1 MANGVTCDYISK
13 AEPNFVMLTSGV
25 VVSMS
30 NAEATKLYETI
41 IEEVISDS
49 RQDFEDSGI
58 DESTLQEL
66 RRVWCEKLSQS
77 GVAKFTWDDEIHHEN
92 LGHGHLSVQ
101 ESMGVLAPDG
111 LLALDS
117 SGGLEL
123 PTLSYPTATGDR
135 GHNSGMQLQLPTVL
149 GNDEYDDSTGL
160 MLPRVN
166 QTDGQFELTFETS
179 DAKQLM
185 KKFQVGQADG
195 EFDLDDGSDSDK
207 SEGEEGYQEGQ
218 IMLCLYDKV
227 QRVKNKWKLTL
238 KEGIANIGGRDYVF
252 QKASGENEW

>member
-1 MANGVTCDYISK
+1 
-13 AEPNFVMLTSGV
+13 
-25 VVSMS
+25 MS

-66 RRVWCEKLSQS
+66 RRIWCEKLTQS
-77 GVAKFTWDDEIHHEN
+77 GVAKFLWDDEIHHDS
-92 LGHGHLSVQ
+92 LGQSHLGPGGA
-101 ESMGVLAPDG
+101 MGLLGGDG
-111 LLALDS
+111 LLALDGT
-117 SGGLEL
+117 GGLEL
-123 PTLSYPTATGDR
+123 PALSYPTATGSLSMSDR
-135 GHNSGMQLQLPTVL
+135 GHSGPMQLQLPTVL
-149 GNDEYDDSTGL
+149 GGDEYDDSTGL

-166 QTDGQFELTFETS
+166 QADGQFEMEFVTT
-179 DAKQLM
+179 DAGRIMKQI
-185 KKFQVGQADG
+185 KQADG
-195 EFDLDDGSDSDK
+195 EADDDSDSHDSQVINSDLDDGSDSDK
-207 SEGEEGYQEGQ
+207 SDGEDGYQEGQ

>member
-1 MANGVTCDYISK
+1 
-13 AEPNFVMLTSGV
+13 
-25 VVSMS
+25 MS

-41 IEEVISDS
+41 VEEVISDS

-66 RRVWCEKLSQS
+66 RRIWCEKLSQS
-77 GVAKFTWDDEIHHEN
+77 GVAKFTWDDEIHQES
-92 LGHGHLSVQ
+92 LGHGHMSVQ
-101 ESMGVLAPDG
+101 EPIGVLGPDG

-123 PTLSYPTATGDR
+123 PTLSYPTATGSMNVNEDR
-135 GHNSGMQLQLPTVL
+135 GHAGGIQLQLPTVQ
-149 GNDEYDDSTGL
+149 GNDDYDDSTGL

-166 QTDGQFELTFETS
+166 QADGQIELTFETG
-179 DAKQLM
+179 DAAKLM
-185 KKFQVGQADG
+185 KSFKVGQADG
-195 EFDLDDGSDSDK
+195 EFDGDDDNSSHDSQDINSDLDDGSDSDK
-207 SEGEEGYQEGQ
+207 SEGEDGYQEGQ